1 MSGNTKRKEHGFLLY
16 TDYAD
21 LIRDLP
27 DDKKGVLFQAIMDYA
42 RDGVVPELDSVTEVY
57 FKFMTAQINR
67 DKERYDEICKKR
79 AEAGRKG
86 GLAKNQKKDESQTQQ
101 SEKDSDKKARKQA
114 VKKKE
119 PQKEYGE
126 FVKMTQEEYEK
137 LISKYG
143 DQKAKRMIEVLDNY
157 KGANGKTYKSDYR
170 AILNWVAERVESE
183 FKTKKAGDYNSG
195 NIEPSE
201 GFKQR
206 W

>member
-101 SEKDSDKKARKQA
+101 SEKDSAKKARKQA

-183 FKTKKAGDYNSG
+183 FKTKKAGDFNSG
-195 NIEPSE
+195 SIEPSE
-201 GFKQR
+201 GFRRQ

>member
-101 SEKDSDKKARKQA
+101 SEKDSAKKARKQA

-143 DQKAKRMIEVLDNY
+143 DQKVKRMIEVLDNY

-183 FKTKKAGDYNSG
+183 FKTKKVGDYNSG

-201 GFKQR
+201 GFRRQ

>member
-1 MSGNTKRKEHGFLLY
+1 MSNTKRKEHGFLLY

-27 DDKKGVLFQAIMDYA
+27 DNQKGVLFQAIMDYA

-86 GLAKNQKKDESQTQQ
+86 GLAKNGKKGDPQQ
-101 SEKDSDKKARKQA
+101 IEKDVKERKKAAR
-114 VKKKE
+114 KKE
-119 PQKEYGE
+119 PPKKKYGE
-126 FVKMTQEEYEK
+126 FVQMTQEEYEK
-137 LISKYG
+137 LVVKYG
-143 DQKAKRMIEVLDNY
+143 DQKVKRMVEVLDNY

-183 FKTKKAGDYNSG
+183 FRTKKVGDYSSG
-195 NIEPSE
+195 NVEPSE